1 MSKSSNQKLKLLYV
15 LKILHDETDD
25 EHGISVPK
33 LIERLSDMGIKA
45 ERKSIYDD
53 FEVLRQFGV
62 DVIGEKTGSSYT
74 YHMGKRS
81 FELAELKLL
90 TDAVQSAKF
99 ITERKSGEL
108 IKKLESLAG
117 KYEASKLQRQVFVTG
132 RSKAE
137 NESVYYNVDLIY
149 EAMGKNR
156 RISFQY
162 FNWNEKKEAVL
173 RKKGAKYEVSPWGL
187 LWDDENYY
195 LVAYDGDAGML
206 KHYRVDKMLKT
217 EILAESRREGEDSFR
232 RFDTA
237 EYSKRLFGMFGGE
250 LKRVRLECENNL
262 AGVMIDRFGQDVMMM
277 PLKDKPAFIV
287 SFDAFLS
294 PQLLG
299 WIFGLGPGVRI
310 LGPEPLREMFKKRID
325 SLKSCLDNA

>member
-1 MSKSSNQKLKLLYV
+1 MPKSSNQKIKLLYI
-15 LKILHDETDD
+15 LKILTEETND
-25 EHGISVPK
+25 EHGISIPQ
-33 LIERLSDMGIKA
+33 LIERLDNLGISA

-53 FEVLRQFGV
+53 LEVLRLFGV
-62 DVIGEKTGSSYT
+62 DVIGGKRGSSYC
-74 YHMGKRS
+74 YHIGKRE
-81 FELAELKLL
+81 FETAELKLL
-90 TDAVQSAKF
+90 TDAVQSARF
-99 ITERKSGEL
+99 ITEKKSREL
-108 IKKLESLAG
+108 IKKLESLTDR
-117 KYEASKLQRQVFVTG
+117 YEATKLQRQVFVTG
-132 RSKAE
+132 RSKAANE
-137 NESVYYNVDLIY
+137 NVYYNVDLIY
-149 EAMGKNR
+149 EAMAADRK
-156 RISFQY
+156 ISFQY
-162 FNWNEKKEAVL
+162 FYINEKKERVL
-173 RKKGAKYEVSPWGL
+173 RKDGKKYEVSPWGL
-187 LWDDENYY
+187 VWDDENYY
-195 LVAYDGDAGML
+195 LVAYDSDSGIL

-310 LGPEPLREMFKKRID
+310 LGPEPLREMFKKRIY